1 MGLCSLAQISLQIS
15 AANSPRDATPIA
27 KAISSDCLHR
37 AVAGLEAQLERGLKR
52 ALPFSRSY
60 ARAWRQKLFHSASQ
74 RCLPC
79 MKIDT
84 FSLLAKVVI
93 RFGCTLNHF
102 LLQELLP

>member
-52 ALPFSRSY
+52 ALPFFKIV
-60 ARAWRQKLFHSASQ
+60 RQSLEAE
-74 RCLPC
+74 
-79 MKIDT
+79 T
-84 FSLLAKVVI
+84 FS
-93 RFGCTLNHF
+93 
-102 LLQELLP
+102 